1 MIAHYLN
8 VDKLINCLG
17 ETSKHKGNEF
27 MDRKRAYFMQQLMQ
41 SLLQIVKMNNAPKK
55 AYIDIWSWIP

>member
-27 MDRKRAYFMQQLMQ
+27 MDRKRAYFM
-41 SLLQIVKMNNAPKK
+41 
-55 AYIDIWSWIP
+55 